1 MMTREESL
9 EIIRRASGGNTP
21 AGSETSQTVQD
32 NTQQQNTGMRS
43 REESLRIIQS
53 AMGGWST
60 QTQGA
65 AVPPSVS
72 SADSSP
78 KGGASAA
85 TPQSAAPTAPLTQGS
100 LAGDGGSAAGSGG
113 VRGGRADTRA
123 NLQRQLN
130 ALDEAAAY
138 VTTTEQSDAIE
149 QQRRPIIEQLRQMDE
164 EEGRTGVYTGGD
176 RLKNLFSNA
185 RLATQ
190 QGLTK
195 ADHRIAQTA
204 DWLFGGIAKEG
215 RALLNTTLQSIN
227 PNWGF
232 ENEDPLI
239 TQYNKRGEDVIAH
252 NEAVAQKR
260 IEEGKLSPTAWKYA
274 PEVVAAIPDVVL
286 AHLTAGA
293 SSGAQATSAGLE
305 AASAAAQA
313 GKAAQT
319 IVPIANATKNMIKN
333 PAWESAFAQTAG
345 SSYEQALAE
354 GATEEEANLYALL
367 NGFAN
372 ATIEVGGSDEALGG
386 IQKLPQQLR
395 DALEKGNNTAV
406 MRWIKSTVN
415 EAVEEVAQGSAE
427 KALRGIYTNDV
438 PLYSATD
445 ENAVINPTRA
455 KEEALGGFV
464 VGGLL
469 GGGQSL
475 LQAAI
480 NENRQSARSAQTTGQ
495 EQTGTETQAAE
506 QAENST
512 AQTQEKSY
520 PTVEELIQPIR
531 PAGNADAE
539 AFAPAAGGNAPVN
552 AGVQATAQGQAV
564 GQQVMTQ
571 EERAQKEAD
580 WYANREKEAE
590 KAYEDAK
597 KRYEEALNGGNADET
612 DFFSGPEMRKVLMD
626 MAKKDLED
634 VRNRKIPSPFS
645 NAEAQAAGTAVA
657 EETPQSETPQS
668 TPGRPVMD
676 TAENFTGIPGPA
688 QRKGKGNNAPLQQ
701 NIDNGGTTAYNNNRI
716 TNGGAEDGIRTAGL
730 QQDDAGRS
738 AEANRRGIPGI
749 YQYSNSNNSGWGRS
763 GEVPVGTGFVLISE
777 NARKRLNERGV
788 AVVEARDA
796 SSDKAAFSSALE
808 SARANDPDN
817 GWAVTPKSA
826 EELEQSGARLL
837 MDERG
842 SAGLAVT
849 PDGDIEAVFANH
861 AAGAPKG
868 ATKSLIPMAIANG
881 GTKLDCYGIDL
892 VKLYAQYGFT
902 PVARVEFD
910 PEYANPGWDSSKGTP
925 DIYFLMHN
933 GDSADSVVDKI
944 GTYPIPTA
952 EELQALPE
960 MDYDS
965 AYAYRDRL
973 LAERSGK
980 GSPQGGASAATPQ
993 SAAPAT
999 PIAEKPLRAAT
1010 QGRPYSQPG
1019 QGAELNAR
1027 QETQTQAAEAAQ
1039 NAQRATPQA
1048 ETPPKTANAA
1058 QAASDAL
1065 NQQDGTNAQ
1074 GQETVEEQNAAPAA
1088 DNQTTGQGEQTGGA
1102 NAVRGFSKNVAT
1114 DSAMEMALR
1123 EDIAANPD
1131 LYKRLSNKDTLKK
1144 AQEIFSQ
1151 GLDTARTELE
1161 RAIGAAQSG
1170 QKFPPEMVPLSR
1182 MVANELTRQGELTSA
1197 RKIISDVAAELT
1209 GAGQLG
1215 QAGAILRDADPITVL
1230 NTLQNALDSINK
1242 EVSGKQG
1249 NSRKRKDAETT
1260 GAELE
1265 NAVKD
1270 AAGKVAENE
1279 EIRNA
1284 VKRGIDRSR
1293 SGKGKGGEKQEPS
1306 IAEVLR
1312 DALKR
1317 DAFSRTKPK
1326 TTDPQK
1332 ELVKSLKRFA
1342 MEKLP
1347 PKQGTRQKT
1356 AADVLSD
1363 YVKNQEMF
1371 TEAWEDAQQ
1380 MLREDEQVKWNP
1392 VIEEILGGFVNEG
1405 INVNANYPAEIRG
1418 KIMTKAL
1425 TEEAMNTGETK
1436 ETIRNQYALGVSVEE
1451 IGGRIADSLIRQ
1463 TGASGEIAET
1473 IRDAAA
1479 AYADRII
1486 SEDTKGAGARAEKLV
1501 NSAVVSVGET
1511 MRSLAKQGKTS
1522 KAEMKR
1528 AVADVLAFEYAVDQK
1543 TAEGIAERVY
1553 SEYDAQL
1560 KKSMDAEVQRRY
1572 GDKKQG
1578 EQTFLKNSIIEATN
1592 IGAFE
1597 SEYAEKAAYQLTK
1610 KAIQDLRT
1618 TVEKIAL
1625 GNRAEKASIRDAVVS
1640 LFVDNYEL
1648 SVEQARDIADVVKSQ
1663 FDKMVGQAADRILER
1678 RFGEKLSRI
1687 AQKTDTVQKLIE
1699 AVNIGAFNSDYAYAA
1714 ANKLFGL
1721 DKIKAGN
1728 WKAELTAEEIKQIS
1742 ETDFSRDGAYE
1753 AIQRQIAERLGR
1765 EMPATL
1771 AEKLREIR
1779 KVGMLANPK
1788 TQIKNV
1794 LGNAPLAAE
1803 RKVAERLSGGI
1814 QELAVKAGIMSK
1826 EEQTRTL
1833 RVSQESKDLAKS
1845 VYKNNIGRIT
1855 GKGNK
1860 GELRGILKDTRTYF
1874 NKGLLQKGIEKVT
1887 GHQLNDAALDY
1898 VRRFTYDMLE
1908 KGDAPF
1914 VKSAFIDSLA
1924 QYCEAQGIK
1933 SEADVTETAFSY
1945 ALDQAMAA
1953 TFKDASAF
1961 AKLLNSIK
1969 DNAGIAGQALDVL
1982 FPFTT
1987 TPINIAKEFG
1997 KYSPLGYLQ
2006 LLNAKGK
2013 SAAEVIDIAS
2023 RATTGS
2029 AVVALGI
2036 LLRSLGAIT
2045 GAADDD
2051 KDKAAHDRA
2060 KGISPYSILGKY
2072 SYEWM
2077 QPTGSALAM
2086 GASIYD
2092 AAKDGS
2098 SLIETLSNGI
2108 ISAGDAYLEQ
2118 SFYKDIIDLFKGYGS
2133 PTENV
2138 IRELLTGTASQF
2150 IPTIV
2155 GATARTIDPT
2165 VRTSYS
2171 GGNIIDDILA
2181 QAKVKTPGISKSA
2194 PASVNVRGE
2203 EIQRGNLAQR
2213 ILDNF
2218 IFPWTTN
2225 RNGGEENAVDEAINE
2240 VYADT
2245 ADKTI
2250 FRQVS
2255 PYKVDYHGETYQ
2267 MTGEEREQFQKTQGQ
2282 VHDDI
2287 LQQIIDGEQW
2297 KDLSNGEKAKIMQRV
2312 NEYALDSAKRELVE
2326 ARGNEYSSDWDDEAE
2341 LTDISSYFVAKIKAD
2356 KDGNGRISQEE
2367 LWYYLGLQK
2376 NMPNS
2381 TKSELWDILTT
2392 GKTGYAQYAEKQK

>member
-1 MMTREESL
+1 MAVLSFEEYKKQLQEGKKPESLYVSNPTVTSGADTESISVEPVKAAEPAKSGVKTWTKGGSTYVTDRSTGKTTQTFSALDYFLGLGSQGEELRKMTRLADQQAAKEKGVKPSHESL
-9 EIIRRASGGNTP
+9 FLDLGQMYRGTVENIGAAYSSAVATLANTAGAIAAGDNNYEPEEDSFIWKLVESAEGKTGYAESNLENAKEGRGAVGRFAMDIGSAGLELAVDRALDFIVPGSGMVAMGVRSFGRKSEASREAGESVSTQVIKGSIAAATAVATERMSEIGGLKTGKPGYIDRVWDGIYNALESKTGSKILGRIVTGF
-21 AGSETSQTVQD
+21 GSEAL
-32 NTQQQNTGMRS
+32 
-43 REESLRIIQS
+43 EEIVESITNPIAQRIAGAVGLLGGDEADAFESIGQIAYEGLVGGTLGALS
-53 AMGGWST
+53 AVGNVEYN
-60 QTQGA
+60 GA
-65 AVPPSVS
+65 QES
-72 SADSSP
+72 
-78 KGGASAA
+78 GETA
-85 TPQSAAPTAPLTQGS
+85 TPNITADELAKSCEHATNLAIDQHMAKAEAQANEQAALAGMETQEQPGAETQAAGVAAAEASPQPETPQPATPTAPLTEGQ
-100 LAGDGGSAAGSGG
+100 
-113 VRGGRADTRA
+113 
-123 NLQRQLN
+123 LQ
-130 ALDEAAAY
+130 
-138 VTTTEQSDAIE
+138 
-149 QQRRPIIEQLRQMDE
+149 
-164 EEGRTGVYTGGD
+164 
-176 RLKNLFSNA
+176 
-185 RLATQ
+185 
-190 QGLTK
+190 
-195 ADHRIAQTA
+195 
-204 DWLFGGIAKEG
+204 
-215 RALLNTTLQSIN
+215 
-227 PNWGF
+227 
-232 ENEDPLI
+232 
-239 TQYNKRGEDVIAH
+239 
-252 NEAVAQKR
+252 
-260 IEEGKLSPTAWKYA
+260 
-274 PEVVAAIPDVVL
+274 
-286 AHLTAGA
+286 
-293 SSGAQATSAGLE
+293 
-305 AASAAAQA
+305 
-313 GKAAQT
+313 
-319 IVPIANATKNMIKN
+319 
-333 PAWESAFAQTAG
+333 
-345 SSYEQALAE
+345 
-354 GATEEEANLYALL
+354 
-367 NGFAN
+367 
-372 ATIEVGGSDEALGG
+372 
-386 IQKLPQQLR
+386 
-395 DALEKGNNTAV
+395 
-406 MRWIKSTVN
+406 
-415 EAVEEVAQGSAE
+415 
-427 KALRGIYTNDV
+427 
-438 PLYSATD
+438 
-445 ENAVINPTRA
+445 
-455 KEEALGGFV
+455 
-464 VGGLL
+464 
-469 GGGQSL
+469 
-475 LQAAI
+475 
-480 NENRQSARSAQTTGQ
+480 
-495 EQTGTETQAAE
+495 
-506 QAENST
+506 
-512 AQTQEKSY
+512 
-520 PTVEELIQPIR
+520 
-531 PAGNADAE
+531 
-539 AFAPAAGGNAPVN
+539 
-552 AGVQATAQGQAV
+552 
-564 GQQVMTQ
+564 
-571 EERAQKEAD
+571 
-580 WYANREKEAE
+580 
-590 KAYEDAK
+590 
-597 KRYEEALNGGNADET
+597 
-612 DFFSGPEMRKVLMD
+612 
-626 MAKKDLED
+626 
-634 VRNRKIPSPFS
+634 
-645 NAEAQAAGTAVA
+645 EAQARAAETAQ
-657 EETPQSETPQS
+657 E
-668 TPGRPVMD
+668 
-676 TAENFTGIPGPA
+676 A
-688 QRKGKGNNAPLQQ
+688 Q
-701 NIDNGGTTAYNNNRI
+701 
-716 TNGGAEDGIRTAGL
+716 
-730 QQDDAGRS
+730 
-738 AEANRRGIPGI
+738 
-749 YQYSNSNNSGWGRS
+749 
-763 GEVPVGTGFVLISE
+763 E
-777 NARKRLNERGV
+777 NA
-788 AVVEARDA
+788 
-796 SSDKAAFSSALE
+796 
-808 SARANDPDN
+808 
-817 GWAVTPKSA
+817 
-826 EELEQSGARLL
+826 
-837 MDERG
+837 
-842 SAGLAVT
+842 AG
-849 PDGDIEAVFANH
+849 
-861 AAGAPKG
+861 
-868 ATKSLIPMAIANG
+868 
-881 GTKLDCYGIDL
+881 
-892 VKLYAQYGFT
+892 
-902 PVARVEFD
+902 
-910 PEYANPGWDSSKGTP
+910 
-925 DIYFLMHN
+925 
-933 GDSADSVVDKI
+933 
-944 GTYPIPTA
+944 
-952 EELQALPE
+952 
-960 MDYDS
+960 
-965 AYAYRDRL
+965 
-973 LAERSGK
+973 
-980 GSPQGGASAATPQ
+980 
-993 SAAPAT
+993 
-999 PIAEKPLRAAT
+999 
-1010 QGRPYSQPG
+1010 
-1019 QGAELNAR
+1019 
-1027 QETQTQAAEAAQ
+1027 
-1039 NAQRATPQA
+1039 A
-1048 ETPPKTANAA
+1048 ETPPTTVNAA

-1065 NQQDGTNAQ
+1065 NRQEETTAQRQGTA
-1074 GQETVEEQNAAPAA
+1074 EEQNAAPAA
-1088 DNQTTGQGEQTGGA
+1088 YNQTTGQWEQPAGA
-1102 NAVRGFSKNVAT
+1102 NAVRGFSVNIAT

-1151 GLDTARTELE
+1151 GLDAARSELE

-1170 QKFPPEMVPLSR
+1170 QKLAPEMVPLSR
-1182 MVANELTRQGELTSA
+1182 MVANELTRQGELTAA

-1215 QAGAILRDADPITVL
+1215 QAGAILRNADPITVL

-1347 PKQGTRQKT
+1347 PKQGTGQKT

-1371 TEAWEDAQQ
+1371 TQAWEDAQQ
-1380 MLREDEQVKWNP
+1380 MLREDEEVKGNP

-1418 KIMTKAL
+1418 RIMAKAL
-1425 TEEAMNTGETK
+1425 AEEAMNTGETK

-1578 EQTFLKNSIIEATN
+1578 GQTFLKNSIIEATN

-1597 SEYAEKAAYQLTK
+1597 SEYAEKAADQLAK

-1721 DKIKAGN
+1721 DKINAGN

-1742 ETDFSRDGAYE
+1742 ETDFSQDGAYE
-1753 AIQRQIAERLGR
+1753 AIQQQIAERLGR

-1788 TQIKNV
+1788 TQLKNL
-1794 LGNAPLAAE
+1794 LGNAPLAVE
-1803 RKVAERLSGGI
+1803 RKAAERLSGGI
-1814 QELAVKAGIMSK
+1814 QELAVKAGIMAK

-1833 RVSQESKDLAKS
+1833 MVSRQSKALAKS
-1845 VYKNNIGRIT
+1845 VYKNNIDRIT
-1855 GKGNK
+1855 RKGNK
-1860 GELRGILKDTRTYF
+1860 GELRGILRDTRTYF
-1874 NKGLLQKGIEKVT
+1874 NKGIVQKALEKAT
-1887 GHQLNDAALDY
+1887 GHQLDDAAVDY

-1908 KGDAPF
+1908 RGDAPF

-1953 TFKDASAF
+1953 TFKDASAL
-1961 AKLLNSIK
+1961 ANLLNSIK
-1969 DNAGIAGQALDVL
+1969 DNAGIAGEALDVL

-1987 TPINIAKEFG
+1987 TPINIGKEFA

-2013 SAAEVIDIAS
+2013 SAAEVIDIVS

-2051 KDKAAHDRA
+2051 KDKAAADKA
-2060 KGISPYSILGKY
+2060 AGISPYSILGKY
-2072 SYEWM
+2072 SYEWA

-2086 GASIYD
+2086 GAAIYD

-2098 SLIETLSNGI
+2098 SLIETISNGI

-2133 PTENV
+2133 PTENMIKEV
-2138 IRELLTGTASQF
+2138 LTGTASQF

-2165 VRTSYS
+2165 VRTSYT

-2287 LQQIIDGEQW
+2287 LQKIIDGGQW
-2297 KDLSNGEKAKIMQRV
+2297 KNLSNGEKAKIMQRV

-2326 ARGNEYSSDWDDEAE
+2326 ARGNEYSSDWDDEAA

-2376 NMPNS
+2376 NMPKS
-2381 TKSELWDILTT
+2381 TKTELWDVLTT

>member
-1 MMTREESL
+1 M
-9 EIIRRASGGNTP
+9 
-21 AGSETSQTVQD
+21 
-32 NTQQQNTGMRS
+32 
-43 REESLRIIQS
+43 
-53 AMGGWST
+53 
-60 QTQGA
+60 
-65 AVPPSVS
+65 
-72 SADSSP
+72 
-78 KGGASAA
+78 
-85 TPQSAAPTAPLTQGS
+85 
-100 LAGDGGSAAGSGG
+100 DG
-113 VRGGRADTRA
+113 
-123 NLQRQLN
+123 
-130 ALDEAAAY
+130 
-138 VTTTEQSDAIE
+138 
-149 QQRRPIIEQLRQMDE
+149 
-164 EEGRTGVYTGGD
+164 
-176 RLKNLFSNA
+176 
-185 RLATQ
+185 
-190 QGLTK
+190 
-195 ADHRIAQTA
+195 
-204 DWLFGGIAKEG
+204 
-215 RALLNTTLQSIN
+215 
-227 PNWGF
+227 
-232 ENEDPLI
+232 
-239 TQYNKRGEDVIAH
+239 
-252 NEAVAQKR
+252 
-260 IEEGKLSPTAWKYA
+260 
-274 PEVVAAIPDVVL
+274 
-286 AHLTAGA
+286 
-293 SSGAQATSAGLE
+293 
-305 AASAAAQA
+305 
-313 GKAAQT
+313 
-319 IVPIANATKNMIKN
+319 
-333 PAWESAFAQTAG
+333 
-345 SSYEQALAE
+345 
-354 GATEEEANLYALL
+354 
-367 NGFAN
+367 
-372 ATIEVGGSDEALGG
+372 
-386 IQKLPQQLR
+386 
-395 DALEKGNNTAV
+395 
-406 MRWIKSTVN
+406 
-415 EAVEEVAQGSAE
+415 
-427 KALRGIYTNDV
+427 
-438 PLYSATD
+438 
-445 ENAVINPTRA
+445 
-455 KEEALGGFV
+455 
-464 VGGLL
+464 
-469 GGGQSL
+469 
-475 LQAAI
+475 
-480 NENRQSARSAQTTGQ
+480 
-495 EQTGTETQAAE
+495 
-506 QAENST
+506 
-512 AQTQEKSY
+512 
-520 PTVEELIQPIR
+520 
-531 PAGNADAE
+531 
-539 AFAPAAGGNAPVN
+539 
-552 AGVQATAQGQAV
+552 
-564 GQQVMTQ
+564 
-571 EERAQKEAD
+571 
-580 WYANREKEAE
+580 
-590 KAYEDAK
+590 
-597 KRYEEALNGGNADET
+597 
-612 DFFSGPEMRKVLMD
+612 
-626 MAKKDLED
+626 
-634 VRNRKIPSPFS
+634 
-645 NAEAQAAGTAVA
+645 
-657 EETPQSETPQS
+657 
-668 TPGRPVMD
+668 
-676 TAENFTGIPGPA
+676 
-688 QRKGKGNNAPLQQ
+688 
-701 NIDNGGTTAYNNNRI
+701 
-716 TNGGAEDGIRTAGL
+716 
-730 QQDDAGRS
+730 
-738 AEANRRGIPGI
+738 
-749 YQYSNSNNSGWGRS
+749 
-763 GEVPVGTGFVLISE
+763 
-777 NARKRLNERGV
+777 
-788 AVVEARDA
+788 
-796 SSDKAAFSSALE
+796 
-808 SARANDPDN
+808 
-817 GWAVTPKSA
+817 
-826 EELEQSGARLL
+826 
-837 MDERG
+837 RG

-902 PVARVEFD
+902 PVARVKFD

-925 DIYFLMHN
+925 DIYFMMHN

-944 GTYPIPTA
+944 GTYPTPTA

-980 GSPQGGASAATPQ
+980 GSPQGGTSAATTQ
-993 SAAPAT
+993 SALQTAPLQG
-999 PIAEKPLRAAT
+999 EPLREA
-1010 QGRPYSQPG
+1010 
-1019 QGAELNAR
+1019 
-1027 QETQTQAAEAAQ
+1027 QTQAAGAAQ
-1039 NAQRATPQA
+1039 NVQRATPQT
-1048 ETPPKTANAA
+1048 ETPPTTQNASQTASGALNRQEETTAQRQETSAA
-1058 QAASDAL
+1058 Q
-1065 NQQDGTNAQ
+1065 NT
-1074 GQETVEEQNAAPAA
+1074 APAA
-1088 DNQTTGQGEQTGGA
+1088 DNQTTGQRERPEGA

-1131 LYKRLSNKDTLKK
+1131 LYKRLSNKETLQK
-1144 AQEIFSQ
+1144 AQDIFAQ

-1182 MVANELTRQGELTSA
+1182 MVANELTRQGELTAA

-1380 MLREDEQVKWNP
+1380 MLREDEEVKGNP

-1418 KIMTKAL
+1418 RIMAKAL
-1425 TEEAMNTGETK
+1425 AEEAMNTGETK

-1486 SEDTKGAGARAEKLV
+1486 SEDTKGAGARAEKLI

-1522 KAEMKR
+1522 KAEIKR

-1597 SEYAEKAAYQLTK
+1597 SEYAEKAADQLTK

-1771 AEKLREIR
+1771 LEKLREIR

-1794 LGNAPLAAE
+1794 LGNAPLAVE
-1803 RKVAERLSGGI
+1803 RKVSERLSGGL

-1833 RVSQESKDLAKS
+1833 RVSKESKDLAKS
-1845 VYKNNIGRIT
+1845 VYKNNFDRIAK
-1855 GKGNK
+1855 KGNK
-1860 GELRGILKDTRTYF
+1860 GELRGILRDTRTYF
-1874 NKGLLQKGIEKVT
+1874 NKGIVQKALEKAT

-1908 KGDAPF
+1908 RGDAPF

-1982 FPFTT
+1982 LPFTT

-2013 SAAEVIDIAS
+2013 GTAEVIDIIS

-2029 AVVALGI
+2029 AVVAIGAI
-2036 LLRSLGAIT
+2036 LRSLGFIT

-2086 GASIYD
+2086 GAAIYD

-2098 SLIETLSNGI
+2098 SLIETISNGI

-2133 PTENV
+2133 PTENMIKEV
-2138 IRELLTGTASQF
+2138 LTGTASQF

-2287 LQQIIDGEQW
+2287 LQQIIDGGQW
-2297 KDLSNGEKAKIMQRV
+2297 ENLSNGEKAKIMQRV

-2326 ARGNEYSSDWDDEAE
+2326 ARGNEYSSDWDDEAA

-2381 TKSELWDILTT
+2381 TKSELWDVLTT
-2392 GKTGYAQYAEKQK
+2392 GKTGYSQYAEKQK

>member
-1 MMTREESL
+1 MRTREESL
-9 EIIRRASGGNTP
+9 KIISDAIGGN
-21 AGSETSQTVQD
+21 AYASNDISQNEQ
-32 NTQQQNTGMRS
+32 NTASQQNAGMRS

-53 AMGGWST
+53 ALGGGST
-60 QTQGA
+60 AGT
-65 AVPPSVS
+65 
-72 SADSSP
+72 SP
-78 KGGASAA
+78 QSA

-100 LAGDGGSAAGSGG
+100 LAGEGRSAAGG
-113 VRGGRADTRA
+113 GGRGIRVDTRA
-123 NLQRQLN
+123 DLQRQLN

-239 TQYNKRGEDVIAH
+239 TQYNKRGEGVIAH

-260 IEEGKLSPTAWKYA
+260 IEEGRLSPTAWKYA
-274 PEVVAAIPDVVL
+274 PEVVAAIPDAVL
-286 AHLTAGA
+286 AYLTAGA

-333 PAWESAFAQTAG
+333 PAWASAFAQTAG

-415 EAVEEVAQGSAE
+415 EAGEEVAQGMAE
-427 KALRGIYTNDV
+427 KAMRGIYTNDV

-475 LQAAI
+475 LQSAI
-480 NENRQSARSAQTTGQ
+480 NENRQSARSAQTAGQ
-495 EQTGTETQAAE
+495 EQTGAE
-506 QAENST
+506 
-512 AQTQEKSY
+512 AQTQGAAVLPSVSLPLDSSPQGDASAELRIKEAQKKLDDAYELWANYDGDKSSPESPY
-520 PTVEELIQPIR
+520 WALMDDVAKAKKALDEL
-531 PAGNADAE
+531 
-539 AFAPAAGGNAPVN
+539 
-552 AGVQATAQGQAV
+552 TAQQK
-564 GQQVMTQ
+564 QPYMEDTQ
-571 EERAQKEAD
+571 TQDDGA
-580 WYANREKEAE
+580 
-590 KAYEDAK
+590 
-597 KRYEEALNGGNADET
+597 
-612 DFFSGPEMRKVLMD
+612 
-626 MAKKDLED
+626 
-634 VRNRKIPSPFS
+634 SP
-645 NAEAQAAGTAVA
+645 QP
-657 EETPQSETPQS
+657 ETPQ
-668 TPGRPVMD
+668 
-676 TAENFTGIPGPA
+676 
-688 QRKGKGNNAPLQQ
+688 
-701 NIDNGGTTAYNNNRI
+701 
-716 TNGGAEDGIRTAGL
+716 
-730 QQDDAGRS
+730 
-738 AEANRRGIPGI
+738 
-749 YQYSNSNNSGWGRS
+749 
-763 GEVPVGTGFVLISE
+763 
-777 NARKRLNERGV
+777 
-788 AVVEARDA
+788 
-796 SSDKAAFSSALE
+796 
-808 SARANDPDN
+808 
-817 GWAVTPKSA
+817 
-826 EELEQSGARLL
+826 
-837 MDERG
+837 
-842 SAGLAVT
+842 
-849 PDGDIEAVFANH
+849 
-861 AAGAPKG
+861 
-868 ATKSLIPMAIANG
+868 
-881 GTKLDCYGIDL
+881 
-892 VKLYAQYGFT
+892 
-902 PVARVEFD
+902 
-910 PEYANPGWDSSKGTP
+910 
-925 DIYFLMHN
+925 
-933 GDSADSVVDKI
+933 
-944 GTYPIPTA
+944 
-952 EELQALPE
+952 
-960 MDYDS
+960 
-965 AYAYRDRL
+965 
-973 LAERSGK
+973 
-980 GSPQGGASAATPQ
+980 
-993 SAAPAT
+993 PAT
-999 PIAEKPLRAAT
+999 PTAPLTGEPLRADT

-1019 QGAELNAR
+1019 QMNAR
-1027 QETQTQAAEAAQ
+1027 QETQTQAAETAQ
-1039 NAQRATPQA
+1039 NAQESAPQA
-1048 ETPPKTANAA
+1048 ETPPTTANAA
-1058 QAASDAL
+1058 QTAPDAL
-1065 NQQDGTNAQ
+1065 NL
-1074 GQETVEEQNAAPAA
+1074 QEETTAHGKEMAAAQNAAPAA
-1088 DNQTTGQGEQTGGA
+1088 DNQTTGQREQADGA
-1102 NAVRGFSKNVAT
+1102 DAVRGFSKNVAT
-1114 DSAMEMALR
+1114 DSAMEAALR
-1123 EDIAANPD
+1123 EDVAANPD
-1131 LYKRLSNKDTLKK
+1131 LYKRLSNKETLKK
-1144 AQEIFSQ
+1144 AQDIFTQ

-1161 RAIGAAQSG
+1161 RAIGAAQAG

-1182 MVANELTRQGELTSA
+1182 MVANELTRQGELTAA

-1215 QAGAILRDADPITVL
+1215 QAGDILRNADPMTVL
-1230 NTLQNALDSINK
+1230 NTLQKAIDAIN
-1242 EVSGKQG
+1242 
-1249 NSRKRKDAETT
+1249 
-1260 GAELE
+1260 
-1265 NAVKD
+1265 
-1270 AAGKVAENE
+1270 
-1279 EIRNA
+1279 
-1284 VKRGIDRSR
+1284 
-1293 SGKGKGGEKQEPS
+1293 
-1306 IAEVLR
+1306 AEVGKKFG
-1312 DALKR
+1312 KR
-1317 DAFSRTKPK
+1317 
-1326 TTDPQK
+1326 
-1332 ELVKSLKRFA
+1332 
-1342 MEKLP
+1342 
-1347 PKQGTRQKT
+1347 
-1356 AADVLSD
+1356 
-1363 YVKNQEMF
+1363 
-1371 TEAWEDAQQ
+1371 
-1380 MLREDEQVKWNP
+1380 NP
-1392 VIEEILGGFVNEG
+1392 
-1405 INVNANYPAEIRG
+1405 
-1418 KIMTKAL
+1418 
-1425 TEEAMNTGETK
+1425 
-1436 ETIRNQYALGVSVEE
+1436 
-1451 IGGRIADSLIRQ
+1451 
-1463 TGASGEIAET
+1463 
-1473 IRDAAA
+1473 
-1479 AYADRII
+1479 
-1486 SEDTKGAGARAEKLV
+1486 
-1501 NSAVVSVGET
+1501 
-1511 MRSLAKQGKTS
+1511 
-1522 KAEMKR
+1522 
-1528 AVADVLAFEYAVDQK
+1528 
-1543 TAEGIAERVY
+1543 
-1553 SEYDAQL
+1553 
-1560 KKSMDAEVQRRY
+1560 
-1572 GDKKQG
+1572 
-1578 EQTFLKNSIIEATN
+1578 
-1592 IGAFE
+1592 
-1597 SEYAEKAAYQLTK
+1597 
-1610 KAIQDLRT
+1610 
-1618 TVEKIAL
+1618 
-1625 GNRAEKASIRDAVVS
+1625 
-1640 LFVDNYEL
+1640 
-1648 SVEQARDIADVVKSQ
+1648 
-1663 FDKMVGQAADRILER
+1663 
-1678 RFGEKLSRI
+1678 
-1687 AQKTDTVQKLIE
+1687 
-1699 AVNIGAFNSDYAYAA
+1699 
-1714 ANKLFGL
+1714 
-1721 DKIKAGN
+1721 

-1742 ETDFSRDGAYE
+1742 ETDFSQEGAFE
-1753 AIQRQIAERLGR
+1753 AVQQQIAERLGR

-1771 AEKLREIR
+1771 LEKLREIR

-1788 TQIKNV
+1788 TQLKNL
-1794 LGNAPLAAE
+1794 LGNAPLAVE
-1803 RKVAERLSGGI
+1803 RKAAERLSGGI
-1814 QELAVKAGIMSK
+1814 QELSVKAGIMAK

-1833 RVSQESKDLAKS
+1833 RVSQQSKDIAKS

-1860 GELRGILKDTRTYF
+1860 GELRGVLRDTRTYF
-1874 NKGLLQKGIEKVT
+1874 NKGLLQKGIEKAT

-1953 TFKDASAF
+1953 TFKDASAL

-1969 DNAGIAGQALDVL
+1969 DKAGIAGEALDVL

-1987 TPINIAKEFG
+1987 TPINIGKEFA

-2013 SAAEVIDIAS
+2013 SAAEVIDIVS

-2036 LLRSLGAIT
+2036 MLRSLGAIT

-2051 KDKAAHDRA
+2051 KDKAAADKA
-2060 KGISPYSILGKY
+2060 AGISPYSVLGKY

-2133 PTENV
+2133 PTENMIKEV
-2138 IRELLTGTASQF
+2138 LTGTASQF

-2165 VRTSYS
+2165 VRTSYT

-2181 QAKVKTPGISKSA
+2181 QAKVKTPGLSKSA

-2203 EIQRGNLAQR
+2203 EVQRGNLGER
-2213 ILDNF
+2213 IWDNF
-2218 IFPWTTN
+2218 IAPWTTN
-2225 RNGGEENAVDEAINE
+2225 RNGKTANAVDKALDE
-2240 VYADT
+2240 VYEAT
-2245 ADKTI
+2245 GDKTI

-2267 MTGEEREQFQKTQGQ
+2267 MTGEEREQFQKTEGQ
-2282 VHDDI
+2282 IHDDI

-2326 ARGNEYSSDWDDEAE
+2326 ARGNEYSSDWDDEAV
-2341 LTDISSYFVAKIKAD
+2341 LNDISSYFVAKIKAD
-2356 KDGNGRISQEE
+2356 KDGNKRISQEE

>member
-1 MMTREESL
+1 MTREESL

-21 AGSETSQTVQD
+21 AASETSQTIQE
-32 NTQQQNTGMRS
+32 NTQQQSSGARS

-53 AMGGWST
+53 AMGGGNT
-60 QTQGA
+60 QTQDA

-78 KGGASAA
+78 QGGTSTASPQEAA
-85 TPQSAAPTAPLTQGS
+85 QTGPLTQGRA
-100 LAGDGGSAAGSGG
+100 AGVGGSAADGGGGS
-113 VRGGRADTRA
+113 GGRADTRA

-260 IEEGKLSPTAWKYA
+260 IEEGRLSPTAWKYA
-274 PEVVAAIPDVVL
+274 PEVVAAIPDAVL
-286 AHLTAGA
+286 AYLTAGA

-333 PAWESAFAQTAG
+333 PAWASAFAQTAG

-415 EAVEEVAQGSAE
+415 EAGEEVAQGMAE
-427 KALRGIYTNDV
+427 KALRGTYTNDV

-455 KEEALGGFV
+455 KEEALGGVV

-480 NENRQSARSAQTTGQ
+480 NENRQSARSAQTAGQ
-495 EQTGTETQAAE
+495 EQPGAETQATE
-506 QAENST
+506 
-512 AQTQEKSY
+512 
-520 PTVEELIQPIR
+520 
-531 PAGNADAE
+531 
-539 AFAPAAGGNAPVN
+539 
-552 AGVQATAQGQAV
+552 
-564 GQQVMTQ
+564 
-571 EERAQKEAD
+571 
-580 WYANREKEAE
+580 
-590 KAYEDAK
+590 
-597 KRYEEALNGGNADET
+597 
-612 DFFSGPEMRKVLMD
+612 
-626 MAKKDLED
+626 
-634 VRNRKIPSPFS
+634 
-645 NAEAQAAGTAVA
+645 TAVA
-657 EETPQSETPQS
+657 EETPQSALPT
-668 TPGRPVMD
+668 
-676 TAENFTGIPGPA
+676 
-688 QRKGKGNNAPLQQ
+688 APL
-701 NIDNGGTTAYNNNRI
+701 
-716 TNGGAEDGIRTAGL
+716 
-730 QQDDAGRS
+730 
-738 AEANRRGIPGI
+738 
-749 YQYSNSNNSGWGRS
+749 
-763 GEVPVGTGFVLISE
+763 
-777 NARKRLNERGV
+777 
-788 AVVEARDA
+788 
-796 SSDKAAFSSALE
+796 
-808 SARANDPDN
+808 
-817 GWAVTPKSA
+817 A
-826 EELEQSGARLL
+826 EE
-837 MDERG
+837 
-842 SAGLAVT
+842 
-849 PDGDIEAVFANH
+849 
-861 AAGAPKG
+861 
-868 ATKSLIPMAIANG
+868 
-881 GTKLDCYGIDL
+881 
-892 VKLYAQYGFT
+892 
-902 PVARVEFD
+902 
-910 PEYANPGWDSSKGTP
+910 
-925 DIYFLMHN
+925 
-933 GDSADSVVDKI
+933 
-944 GTYPIPTA
+944 
-952 EELQALPE
+952 
-960 MDYDS
+960 
-965 AYAYRDRL
+965 
-973 LAERSGK
+973 
-980 GSPQGGASAATPQ
+980 
-993 SAAPAT
+993 
-999 PIAEKPLRAAT
+999 PLRAAT
-1010 QGRPYSQPG
+1010 QGRPYSQSG
-1019 QGAELNAR
+1019 QMNTP
-1027 QETQTQAAEAAQ
+1027 QEAQTQASGAAQ
-1039 NAQRATPQA
+1039 EAQRATPHA
-1048 ETPPKTANAA
+1048 ETPSTTQNAA
-1058 QAASDAL
+1058 QVASGAL
-1065 NQQDGTNAQ
+1065 NQQEGTSAQ
-1074 GQETVEEQNAAPAA
+1074 GQETTAAQNAAPAA
-1088 DNQTTGQGEQTGGA
+1088 DNQTTGQREQPDGA
-1102 NAVRGFSKNVAT
+1102 NAVRGFSVNIAT
-1114 DSAMEMALR
+1114 DSAMEIALR
-1123 EDIAANPD
+1123 EDIAKNPD
-1131 LYKRLSNKDTLKK
+1131 LYKRLSNKETLQK
-1144 AQEIFSQ
+1144 AQDIFTQ
-1151 GLDTARTELE
+1151 GFDTARTELE

-1182 MVANELTRQGELTSA
+1182 MVVNELTRRGDLPAA
-1197 RKIISDVAAELT
+1197 RKIASDVAAELT
-1209 GAGQLG
+1209 EAGELG
-1215 QAGAILRDADPITVL
+1215 QAGAILRNADPITVL
-1230 NTLQNALDSINK
+1230 NTLQKTLDSINK

-1249 NSRKRKDAETT
+1249 TSRNRKAADST

-1279 EIRNA
+1279 EIRNV
-1284 VKRGIDRSR
+1284 VKRELSRNR
-1293 SGKGKGGEKQEPS
+1293 SGKGKVGEKQEPS
-1306 IAEVLR
+1306 VAEILR
-1312 DALKR
+1312 DVLKR
-1317 DAFSRTKPK
+1317 DAFSRIKPK

-1332 ELVKSLKRFA
+1332 ELIKSLKRFA

-1347 PKQGTRQKT
+1347 PKQGSTRKT

-1380 MLREDEQVKWNP
+1380 MLREDEEVKGNP
-1392 VIEEILGGFVNEG
+1392 IIEEILNGFVNEG

-1418 KIMTKAL
+1418 KIMAKAL
-1425 TEEAMNTGETK
+1425 AEEAINTGETK
-1436 ETIRNQYALGVSVEE
+1436 ETIRNQYALGVSVNE

-1473 IRDAAA
+1473 IRDAAIE
-1479 AYADRII
+1479 YADRII
-1486 SEDTKGAGARAEKLV
+1486 SEDTKGVEARAEKLV
-1501 NSAVVSVGET
+1501 NSAVLSVGET

-1522 KAEMKR
+1522 KAAIKR
-1528 AVADVLAFEYAVDQK
+1528 AVADVLAFEYAVDPK

-1572 GDKKQG
+1572 GDKKPG
-1578 EQTFLKNSIIEATN
+1578 AKTALKDSIAEAIN

-1597 SEYAEKAAYQLTK
+1597 SEYAEKAAGQLTE
-1610 KAIQDLRT
+1610 KAIKELRT

-1625 GNRAEKASIRDAVVS
+1625 GNSAEKTSIRDAVIS
-1640 LFVDNYEL
+1640 MFVYNYGL
-1648 SVEQARDIADVVKSQ
+1648 SHEQAFEIADLVTSQ
-1663 FDKMVGQAADRILER
+1663 FDNMVGQAADRIIER
-1678 RFGEKLSRI
+1678 RFGSKPGRE

-1699 AVNIGAFNSDYAYAA
+1699 AVNTGAFNTAYATEA
-1714 ANKLFGL
+1714 ANKLFGM

-1742 ETDFSRDGAYE
+1742 ETDFSHDGAFE
-1753 AIQRQIAERLGR
+1753 AIQQQIAERLGR

-1771 AEKLREIR
+1771 LEKLREIR

-1788 TQIKNV
+1788 TQGKNFA
-1794 LGNAPLAAE
+1794 GNVPLAGE
-1803 RKVAERLSGGI
+1803 RKIAEKLSGGL

-1833 RVSQESKDLAKS
+1833 RVSKESKDLAKS
-1845 VYKNNIGRIT
+1845 VYKNNIDRIT
-1855 GKGNK
+1855 RKGNK
-1860 GELRGILKDTRTYF
+1860 GELRGLLKDTRTYF
-1874 NKGLLQKGIEKVT
+1874 NKGLLQKGIEKAT

-1924 QYCEAQGIK
+1924 QYCEAQGIQ

-1953 TFKDASAF
+1953 TFKDASAL
-1961 AKLLNSIK
+1961 ANLLNSIK
-1969 DNAGIAGQALDVL
+1969 DKAGIAGEALDVL

-1987 TPINIAKEFG
+1987 TPINIGKEFA

-2013 SAAEVIDIAS
+2013 SAAEVIDIVS

-2029 AVVALGI
+2029 AVVALGM
-2036 LLRSLGAIT
+2036 LFRSLGAIT

-2051 KDKAAHDRA
+2051 KDKAAADKA
-2060 KGISPYSILGKY
+2060 AGISPYSILGKY
-2072 SYEWM
+2072 SYEWA

-2092 AAKDGS
+2092 AAKDGG
-2098 SLIETLSNGI
+2098 SLIETISNGI

-2118 SFYKDIIDLFKGYGS
+2118 SFYKDIIDLFQGYGS
-2133 PTENV
+2133 PTENMIKEV
-2138 IRELLTGTASQF
+2138 LTGTASQF

-2165 VRTSYS
+2165 VRTSYT

-2181 QAKVKTPGISKSA
+2181 QAKVKTPGLSKSA

-2203 EIQRGNLAQR
+2203 ETKRGNLVQR

-2225 RNGGEENAVDEAINE
+2225 RNGEEKNAVDNALDE
-2240 VYADT
+2240 VYEST
-2245 ADKTI
+2245 GDKTI

-2255 PYKVDYHGETYQ
+2255 PYKVDYGGESYQ
-2267 MTGEEREQFQKTQGQ
+2267 MTGKEREQFQKTQGQ

-2287 LQQIIDGEQW
+2287 LQQIIDGTLWQ
-2297 KDLSNGEKAKIMQRV
+2297 KMDNDAKVKTMQLA
-2312 NEYALDSAKRELVE
+2312 NEYALDAAKRELVE
-2326 ARGNEYSSDWDDEAE
+2326 SRGGEYTSDWDDEAE
-2341 LTDISSYFVAKIKAD
+2341 LPDVSNYLAAKTTLKAAQYSKDYTLLDALVDTVSEQKKDVQEKLNKDFSMLDDLIYGQEHGVGTKEIYTAKEKAD
-2356 KDGNGRISQEE
+2356 VNGNGSITQEE
-2367 LWYYLGLQK
+2367 LWNYLETQVI
-2376 NMPNS
+2376 MPS
-2381 TKSELWDILTT
+2381 SKKSVLWDILTS
-2392 GKTGYAQYAEKQK
+2392 GKTGYAEYAEKQK

>member
-1 MMTREESL
+1 MTREESL

-21 AGSETSQTVQD
+21 AASETSQTVQD
-32 NTQQQNTGMRS
+32 NTQQQSSGARS

-53 AMGGWST
+53 AMGGGGT
-60 QTQGA
+60 A
-65 AVPPSVS
+65 
-72 SADSSP
+72 
-78 KGGASAA
+78 GASPQSA

-100 LAGDGGSAAGSGG
+100 LAGDGGSAAGGGG
-113 VRGGRADTRA
+113 VRGGRTDIRAD
-123 NLQRQLN
+123 LQRQLN

-260 IEEGKLSPTAWKYA
+260 IEEGRLSPTAWKYA
-274 PEVVAAIPDVVL
+274 PEVVAAIPDAVL
-286 AHLTAGA
+286 AYLTAGA
-293 SSGAQATSAGLE
+293 SSGVQATSAGLE

-319 IVPIANATKNMIKN
+319 IVPVANAAKNMIKN
-333 PAWESAFAQTAG
+333 PAWASAFAQTAG

-415 EAVEEVAQGSAE
+415 EAGEEVAQGMAE

-480 NENRQSARSAQTTGQ
+480 NENRQSARSAQTAGQ
-495 EQTGTETQAAE
+495 EHTGAEAQTAGT
-506 QAENST
+506 AENST

-531 PAGNADAE
+531 PAGNA
-539 AFAPAAGGNAPVN
+539 
-552 AGVQATAQGQAV
+552 
-564 GQQVMTQ
+564 
-571 EERAQKEAD
+571 
-580 WYANREKEAE
+580 
-590 KAYEDAK
+590 
-597 KRYEEALNGGNADET
+597 
-612 DFFSGPEMRKVLMD
+612 
-626 MAKKDLED
+626 
-634 VRNRKIPSPFS
+634 
-645 NAEAQAAGTAVA
+645 
-657 EETPQSETPQS
+657 
-668 TPGRPVMD
+668 
-676 TAENFTGIPGPA
+676 
-688 QRKGKGNNAPLQQ
+688 
-701 NIDNGGTTAYNNNRI
+701 
-716 TNGGAEDGIRTAGL
+716 GAETA
-730 QQDDAGRS
+730 
-738 AEANRRGIPGI
+738 
-749 YQYSNSNNSGWGRS
+749 
-763 GEVPVGTGFVLISE
+763 
-777 NARKRLNERGV
+777 
-788 AVVEARDA
+788 
-796 SSDKAAFSSALE
+796 
-808 SARANDPDN
+808 
-817 GWAVTPKSA
+817 
-826 EELEQSGARLL
+826 
-837 MDERG
+837 
-842 SAGLAVT
+842 
-849 PDGDIEAVFANH
+849 
-861 AAGAPKG
+861 
-868 ATKSLIPMAIANG
+868 
-881 GTKLDCYGIDL
+881 
-892 VKLYAQYGFT
+892 
-902 PVARVEFD
+902 
-910 PEYANPGWDSSKGTP
+910 
-925 DIYFLMHN
+925 
-933 GDSADSVVDKI
+933 
-944 GTYPIPTA
+944 
-952 EELQALPE
+952 
-960 MDYDS
+960 
-965 AYAYRDRL
+965 
-973 LAERSGK
+973 
-980 GSPQGGASAATPQ
+980 PQ
-993 SAAPAT
+993 SAVPTA
-999 PIAEKPLRAAT
+999 PIAEEPLRAAA
-1010 QGRPYSQPG
+1010 QSRPYSQPG
-1019 QGAELNAR
+1019 QGAELNAP
-1027 QETQTQAAEAAQ
+1027 QEAQTQAAEAARTDNVDASSDDIIQ
-1039 NAQRATPQA
+1039 KRKHAYYEAIKNYSAEAYKDERKIIINRFYQFFDEMLENAKETQQSVYMPYAYGQYGRIREIDLGNGVTLFYAPNKEGAKTGSYKIVDSDGNVIIERLTEYLSPHDIALEAQKHSSILQSEFNRISDEYRAHISELEAKMEETKAAYENALKGNDKEGIKNGNENGRQRAAAEVSSHPAQQNQPHMAEAQTQTAESAQSARRTTPQA
-1048 ETPPKTANAA
+1048 ETPPTTANAA
-1058 QAASDAL
+1058 QEASGELNLRDEGNVSSSDYDTQRRESLIFSEAPQEAVHNTDSFDAVTANDDFQNRDFNDVGNRKIKAYMYENPEVKPFFQFEAEAMLYDLKNSVKGERFYNSQLAYDSGNEYGWTGNKRLISDDIAVLLDYGYSYEEIEKGLKAIIEDDGRENNSCSKRIEFLL
-1065 NQQDGTNAQ
+1065 NDRLMDGYTDWQSNQFVPPNQEYRNMILEKQINAYSKEAFEEYLKNAERYAPKDAKINSNGQSNPQ
-1074 GQETVEEQNAAPAA
+1074 GA
-1088 DNQTTGQGEQTGGA
+1088 D
-1102 NAVRGFSKNVAT
+1102 AVRGFSVNIAT

-1131 LYKRLSNKDTLKK
+1131 LYKRLSNKETLQK

-1182 MVANELTRQGELTSA
+1182 MVANELTRQGELTAA

-1215 QAGAILRDADPITVL
+1215 QAGAILRNADPITVL
-1230 NTLQNALDSINK
+1230 NTLQKTLDSINK

-1249 NSRKRKDAETT
+1249 TSRNRKAADST

-1279 EIRNA
+1279 EIRNV
-1284 VKRGIDRSR
+1284 VKRELSRSR

-1306 IAEVLR
+1306 VAEVLR

-1317 DAFSRTKPK
+1317 NAFSRIKPK

-1380 MLREDEQVKWNP
+1380 MLREDEEVTGNP
-1392 VIEEILGGFVNEG
+1392 IIEEILGGFVNEG

-1418 KIMTKAL
+1418 RIMAKAL
-1425 TEEAMNTGETK
+1425 AEEAMNTGETK
-1436 ETIRNQYALGVSVEE
+1436 ETIRNQYALGVSVNE

-1473 IRDAAA
+1473 IRDAAIE
-1479 AYADRII
+1479 YADRII
-1486 SEDTKGAGARAEKLV
+1486 SEDTKGAEARAEKLV

-1522 KAEMKR
+1522 KAAIKR
-1528 AVADVLAFEYAVDQK
+1528 AVADVLAFEYAVDPK

-1560 KKSMDAEVQRRY
+1560 KKSMDAEVQRRF
-1572 GDKKQG
+1572 GDKKHG
-1578 EQTFLKNSIIEATN
+1578 AQTAFKDRIAEAIN

-1597 SEYAEKAAYQLTK
+1597 SEYAEKAAGQLTE
-1610 KAIQDLRT
+1610 KAIKELGT

-1625 GNRAEKASIRDAVVS
+1625 GNSAEKTSIRDAVISMFVS
-1640 LFVDNYEL
+1640 NYGL
-1648 SVEQARDIADVVKSQ
+1648 SQEQAFEIADLVTSQ
-1663 FDKMVGQAADRILER
+1663 FDNMVGQAADRIIER
-1678 RFGEKLSRI
+1678 RFGAKPGRE

-1699 AVNIGAFNSDYAYAA
+1699 AVNTGAFNTAYATEA

-1742 ETDFSRDGAYE
+1742 ETDFSQDGAYE
-1753 AIQRQIAERLGR
+1753 AIQQQIAERLGR
-1765 EMPATL
+1765 EMPATI

-1788 TQIKNV
+1788 TQVKNV
-1794 LGNAPLAAE
+1794 AGNVPLAGARKIAE
-1803 RKVAERLSGGI
+1803 KLSGGL

-1826 EEQTRTL
+1826 DEQTRTL
-1833 RVSQESKDLAKS
+1833 RVSKESKDLAKS
-1845 VYKNNIGRIT
+1845 VYENNLDRINR
-1855 GKGNK
+1855 KGNK
-1860 GELRGILKDTRTYF
+1860 GELRGLLKDTRTYF
-1874 NKGLLQKGIEKVT
+1874 NKGLLQKGIEKAT

-1933 SEADVTETAFSY
+1933 SEADVTETAISY
-1945 ALDQAMAA
+1945 AIDQAMAA
-1953 TFKDASAF
+1953 TFKDASAL
-1961 AKLLNSIK
+1961 ANLLNSIK
-1969 DNAGIAGQALDVL
+1969 DNAGIAGEALDVL

-1987 TPINIAKEFG
+1987 TPINIAKEFA
-1997 KYSPLGYLQ
+1997 KYSPIGYAQ
-2006 LLNAKGK
+2006 AIFSKGK
-2013 SAAEVIDIAS
+2013 SRAEVIDIIS

-2029 AVVALGI
+2029 AVVYAGY

-2072 SYEWM
+2072 SYEWA

-2086 GASIYD
+2086 GAAIYD
-2092 AAKDGS
+2092 AVEDGGD
-2098 SLIETLSNGI
+2098 LTEVLLNGFRA
-2108 ISAGDAYLEQ
+2108 AGDAYLEQ

-2133 PTENV
+2133 PTENMIKEV
-2138 IRELLTGTASQF
+2138 LTGTASQF

-2165 VRTSYS
+2165 VRTSYT

-2181 QAKVKTPGISKSA
+2181 QAKAKTPGLSKSA

-2203 EIQRGNLAQR
+2203 ETQRGNLVQR

-2218 IFPWTTN
+2218 IFPWATN
-2225 RNGGEENAVDEAINE
+2225 RNGKTTNAVDKALDE
-2240 VYADT
+2240 VYEAT
-2245 ADKTI
+2245 GDKTI

-2255 PYKVDYHGETYQ
+2255 PYKVDYGGESYQ
-2267 MTGEEREQFQKTQGQ
+2267 MTGDEREQFQKTQGQ

-2287 LQQIIDGEQW
+2287 LQQLIDGEQW

-2326 ARGNEYSSDWDDEAE
+2326 ARGNKYNSDWDDEAA
-2341 LTDISSYFVAKIKAD
+2341 LTDISSYFVAKVKAD
-2356 KDGNGRISQEE
+2356 KDGNGRMSQEE